1 MVCVTE
7 EEIVCCVQLES
18 DNNAV
23 HEGDPVCGTIINSAK
38 IKVLAS
44 QNVEYLMQEIAKKFL
59 FEPHSFEVYILK
71 QKGHKVVPILVSNK
85 SQQLLK
91 DIGVKFDKD
100 AYNNFMVREQR
111 TDGCKELLCITGI
124 DDFDYQE
131 KDDLLL
137 GASASPTATEGPQNL
152 SQAAVE
158 DPLLISSVMLQETI
172 PYVGLVNQA
181 MTCYLNSLLQ
191 ALYMTPEFRNALY
204 NWVFDGCD
212 SGKSIPY
219 QLQTLFLNLQTSK
232 KSAIETTEL
241 TRSFGWDLSEAW
253 QQHDIQELCRVMFD
267 ALEQKFKDTEQ
278 ADLINRLYQGKMIDY
293 VKCLD
298 CGTEKSRIDTFLD
311 IPLPVRPFGSNA
323 AYSSVEQA
331 LQAFVQP
338 ETLDDNNQYFCDKCN
353 KKCDAHKGLKFSTIP
368 YLLTLHLKRFDFDYT
383 TMHRI
388 KLNDKVVFPDILD
401 LNSFITSEEESL
413 DNLAEEASGVK
424 CDDSSTTDSGS
435 ALDDEGCQTS
445 DLPMPNAG
453 SSTNFGAGENSSDC
467 ADDDEGI
474 DVSIG
479 AANLHENEKNR
490 QHNGTPGP
498 YVYELFSIMIH
509 SGSASGG
516 HYYAYIKDF
525 RRNKWFCF
533 DDQTVSRITN
543 EDIYKTYGGGA
554 QRSYYSGA
562 YSSSTNAYMLMYRQ
576 IDSERNVH
584 AMTAEEFPPHI
595 KKLLQTVREREES
608 DRLNRERQKEMCK
621 LKVFVHHPVQNQLV
635 DTKIYMHN
643 ESTMTETISFAL
655 DKFKLDLLVPPE
667 CCRLV
672 SYNCAQETIECS
684 FEGREEDTIGDI
696 LNSVSLPIKTDW
708 LLEIRNKD
716 AEFIEYKP
724 GGINIKVFAVNTEA
738 EDIDGPVMVRGY
750 ETQSFKEFKQLIA
763 KTLNMSEP
771 VIKIAIESYNNGS
784 IGPNLIDIGDEE
796 HITQASICNACKL
809 YVATALEDDPDN
821 QNLLSKF
828 QKIIDKFEHIISLD
842 VILPVNDKL
851 TLEVLSIP
859 PLDVNQNC
867 CDKEIGAGEP
877 NPNTPS
883 ASTSPKLPRVSPIQ
897 GAPQLMP
904 PPPDAEDS
912 GAPSD
917 QSNSEDSSLSDSD
930 RTLVGD
936 APDEY
941 LAQCS
946 STSNSPAASEQ
957 HLSSPE
963 DLRPV
968 FLDETWDEMMEST
981 NRCPHFYFKAT
992 EVAPETEHIGKTLC
1006 VLVDKRINLI
1016 KLKKELEPYVGV
1028 PMEYFKIYRTYSAQE
1043 YECSQLTETLSLS
1056 RDGEKLVV
1064 KLGRVLKE
1072 HEYTGKVYQLLPN
1085 NPDPLRFMCEFVLSK
1100 GMLVAEAKRDILQII
1115 KKQYQIEIPFNRCR
1129 LRKKSWKNP
1138 EIVYR
1143 DEQKFVEDITIDS
1156 NWEMLI
1162 QEIPGPEVI
1171 TSDDQILIFI
1181 RHWCPS
1187 TMELKPFREIMLEK
1201 RSIAGLKEKLSVLS
1215 SIPVENIEVMLLK
1228 ETFPHEMSVL
1238 AVHTELDWN
1247 NASDSA
1253 TEFAFC
1259 IYDNGSTFFF
1269 RDSRESLKELTTVER
1284 REIRSKE
1291 GNRIAS
1297 RYGKHLFSPRRERA
1311 LKIYLDTSPK
1321 KSDYPEV
1328 D

>member
-1 MVCVTE
+1 
-7 EEIVCCVQLES
+7 
-18 DNNAV
+18 
-23 HEGDPVCGTIINSAK
+23 
-38 IKVLAS
+38 
-44 QNVEYLMQEIAKKFL
+44 
-59 FEPHSFEVYILK
+59 
-71 QKGHKVVPILVSNK
+71 
-85 SQQLLK
+85 
-91 DIGVKFDKD
+91 
-100 AYNNFMVREQR
+100 
-111 TDGCKELLCITGI
+111 
-124 DDFDYQE
+124 
-131 KDDLLL
+131 
-137 GASASPTATEGPQNL
+137 
-152 SQAAVE
+152 
-158 DPLLISSVMLQETI
+158 
-172 PYVGLVNQA
+172 
-181 MTCYLNSLLQ
+181 
-191 ALYMTPEFRNALY
+191 
-204 NWVFDGCD
+204 
-212 SGKSIPY
+212 
-219 QLQTLFLNLQTSK
+219 
-232 KSAIETTEL
+232 
-241 TRSFGWDLSEAW
+241 
-253 QQHDIQELCRVMFD
+253 
-267 ALEQKFKDTEQ
+267 
-278 ADLINRLYQGKMIDY
+278 
-293 VKCLD
+293 
-298 CGTEKSRIDTFLD
+298 
-311 IPLPVRPFGSNA
+311 
-323 AYSSVEQA
+323 
-331 LQAFVQP
+331 
-338 ETLDDNNQYFCDKCN
+338 
-353 KKCDAHKGLKFSTIP
+353 
-368 YLLTLHLKRFDFDYT
+368 
-383 TMHRI
+383 
-388 KLNDKVVFPDILD
+388 
-401 LNSFITSEEESL
+401 
-413 DNLAEEASGVK
+413 
-424 CDDSSTTDSGS
+424 
-435 ALDDEGCQTS
+435 
-445 DLPMPNAG
+445 
-453 SSTNFGAGENSSDC
+453 
-467 ADDDEGI
+467 
-474 DVSIG
+474 
-479 AANLHENEKNR
+479 
-490 QHNGTPGP
+490 
-498 YVYELFSIMIH
+498 
-509 SGSASGG
+509 
-516 HYYAYIKDF
+516 
-525 RRNKWFCF
+525 
-533 DDQTVSRITN
+533 
-543 EDIYKTYGGGA
+543 
-554 QRSYYSGA
+554 
-562 YSSSTNAYMLMYRQ
+562 
-576 IDSERNVH
+576 
-584 AMTAEEFPPHI
+584 MTAEEFPPHI
-595 KKLLQTVREREES
+595 KKLLETVREREES

-621 LKVFVHHPVQNQLV
+621 LKIFVHHPVQNQLV

-655 DKFKLDLLVPPE
+655 DKFKLDLLLPPE

-672 SYNCAQETIECS
+672 SYNCAQESIECS

-763 KTLNMSEP
+763 KTLNMSES
-771 VIKIAIESYNNGS
+771 VIRIAIESYNNGS
-784 IGPNLIDIGDEE
+784 IGPNLIDISDEE

-821 QNLLSKF
+821 QILLSKF

-859 PLDVNQNC
+859 PLDINQNC
-867 CDKEIGAGEP
+867 CDKEIGASEP

-883 ASTSPKLPRVSPIQ
+883 TSTSPKLPRVSSPIP

-904 PPPDAEDS
+904 PPPGHTIPDAEDS

-946 STSNSPAASEQ
+946 STSNSPVASEQ

-963 DLRPV
+963 DLHPV
-968 FLDETWDEMMEST
+968 FLDETWDEMMESA

-1162 QEIPGPEVI
+1162 QVN
-1171 TSDDQILIFI
+1171 
-1181 RHWCPS
+1181 
-1187 TMELKPFREIMLEK
+1187 K
-1201 RSIAGLKEKLSVLS
+1201 
-1215 SIPVENIEVMLLK
+1215 
-1228 ETFPHEMSVL
+1228 
-1238 AVHTELDWN
+1238 
-1247 NASDSA
+1247 
-1253 TEFAFC
+1253 
-1259 IYDNGSTFFF
+1259 
-1269 RDSRESLKELTTVER
+1269 
-1284 REIRSKE
+1284 
-1291 GNRIAS
+1291 
-1297 RYGKHLFSPRRERA
+1297 
-1311 LKIYLDTSPK
+1311 
-1321 KSDYPEV
+1321 
-1328 D
+1328 